1 MTMPAPEA
9 LPTPLPLPIRTVV
22 ADWETVS
29 DDQGSTIS
37 PDMRPVVITV
47 TADSSDAAIDAASD
61 KLQARYGPHVE
72 ALHRQLLTRDD
83 WFGLNDTDP
92 LLRVCAVF
100 VGAPILDDDGDEHAV
115 YLA

>member
-1 MTMPAPEA
+1 MTVTAPEA
-9 LPTPLPLPIRTVV
+9 PPAPAPLPIRTVV

-37 PDMRPVVITV
+37 PDMLPVVITV
-47 TADSSDAAIDAASD
+47 HAHSSDEAIEAASD
-61 KLQARYGPHVE
+61 MLQARYGPHVA
-72 ALHRQLLTRDD
+72 ALHRDTLTRAD
-83 WFGLNDTDP
+83 WFGLGDTDP

-100 VGAPILDDDGDEHAV
+100 IGSPILDDDTRDYAN